1 MDKNKTACDV
11 FGMHGRGNNVGETI
25 VFRVI
30 TQLIVIDIGTLTVLF
45 SNYTFADLQL
55 PLLKVLVQ

>member
-1 MDKNKTACDV
+1 MDKNKTVCDV
-11 FGMHGRGNNVGETI
+11 FGMHSSGNNVGETI

>member
-11 FGMHGRGNNVGETI
+11 FGIHDSRKNVGETI
-25 VFRVI
+25 VFRAI